1 MNDIKNILRKK
12 IMIFDGAM
20 GTMLQSYNLTESDF
34 RGDDF
39 VNHSVDI
46 KGNNDLLC
54 LTKPNVVKEIHKTY
68 LILVQI

>member
-20 GTMLQSYNLTESDF
+20 GTILQSYNLTESDF

-46 KGNNDLLC
+46 
-54 LTKPNVVKEIHKTY
+54 
-68 LILVQI
+68 

>member
-1 MNDIKNILRKK
+1 
-12 IMIFDGAM
+12 MIFDGAM

-39 VNHSVDI
+39 VNHSVVI

-54 LTKPNVVKEIHKTY
+54 FTKPNVVKEIHKTY
-68 LILVQI
+68 FDSGADIIETNTFNANSI